1 MDEAAIKGLHD
12 VYKVYLNNKSD
23 KDKTIALLVIRADL
37 SLKTATDLLD
47 MAIQLNR
54 PKYFRWSDT
63 VVDSC
68 GESYSSA
75 ITMGKDPYNG
85 GKDFKILCE
94 NTTGDHTF
102 PYADWRKGSCIEI
115 TAEEAESY
123 MQPASD
129 EEVKIRRI
137 IISSITD
144 DNDTVTYQTE
154 ECDHLN
160 TLYNDQLGCMQCM
173 GCGAEFGN

>member
-1 MDEAAIKGLHD
+1 MTTMP
-12 VYKVYLNNKSD
+12 S
-23 KDKTIALLVIRADL
+23 
-37 SLKTATDLLD
+37 
-47 MAIQLNR
+47 M

-63 VVDSC
+63 EVDST

-75 ITMGKDPYNG
+75 ITMGNDPYNG
-85 GKDFKILCE
+85 GKNFKLLCE

-123 MQPASD
+123 LKPHSD

-137 IISSITD
+137 IISSID
-144 DNDTVTYQTE
+144 DNGTYQTK
-154 ECDHLN
+154 ECDHIH
-160 TLYNDQLGCMQCM
+160 TLYNDQLGCMQCQV
-173 GCGAEFGN
+173 CGAEFGN